1 MKKFISP
8 LLLILGISLILIP
21 KLNDLY
27 INNNSKKTLNNSYNK
42 IKNSELQNENINN
55 INNLEI
61 DDANILLTIKSL
73 FSEKNNNDIIG
84 ILYIPDID
92 TKLPIFNEPTNENLM
107 TGTSIVNTN
116 QQMGQLNY
124 TLIGHYSKNKS
135 VLFGALM
142 DIEINSPIFISDG
155 SNLYKYKTVETLVV
169 DDTEVSMISIDKYS
183 DPTISLMTCYYS
195 SKTGKRFFVIGKLE
209 EVSDLDK
216 KQYNLIFN

>member
-73 FSEKNNNDIIG
+73 FSEKNNNNIIG

-116 QQMGQLNY
+116 QKMGQLNY

-135 VLFGALM
+135 VLFGGLM

-169 DDTEVSMISIDKYS
+169 DDTEVSMINIDKYS

>member
-1 MKKFISP
+1 
-8 LLLILGISLILIP
+8 LILGISLILIP

-55 INNLEI
+55 INNLDI

-73 FSEKNNNDIIG
+73 FSEKNNNNIIG

-92 TKLPIFNEPTNENLM
+92 TKLPIYDEPTNENRM

-124 TLIGHYSKNKS
+124 TLIRHYSKNKS
-135 VLFGALM
+135 VLLGALM

-155 SNLYKYKTVETLVV
+155 SNLY
-169 DDTEVSMISIDKYS
+169 
-183 DPTISLMTCYYS
+183 
-195 SKTGKRFFVIGKLE
+195 
-209 EVSDLDK
+209 
-216 KQYNLIFN
+216 